1 MKLREISSLQMIQ
14 LYTKWG
20 KDPNT
25 MYREVN
31 FDLKTL
37 TDWFKA
43 NQLSVNPSKT
53 KSILFKRSRYVND
66 INDYLCIETEPI
78 ELVQVTKFLGLYIDE
93 HLTWQHHIDHCK
105 NKASSGVLCH

>member
-1 MKLREISSLQMIQ
+1 MLTTSDNVCHNVEQSSLQMIQ
-14 LYTKWG
+14 LYTQWEK
-20 KDPNT
+20 T
-25 MYREVN
+25 QTLYIQVH

-53 KSILFKRSRYVND
+53 KSILFMRSGYVND

-93 HLTWQHHIDHCK
+93 HLT
-105 NKASSGVLCH
+105 